1 MRGRILCSLS
11 PWLFLLPFA
20 AASLFAQAP
29 TLQIKFGQVG
39 LRVTD
44 PEAHKKLWVGLLGA
58 KATKIGNLEAIE
70 LPGAFLILTKGES
83 SAGSDG
89 SSLNHFGVL
98 VTDIEGTL
106 AKLTAANLE
115 KVGDLM
121 TRNPRQFTMKFP
133 DQVSVEFTEDK
144 ELATPIANH
153 HMHTRTAD
161 PEGVRA
167 WYVKTLGLVAGMRAG
182 KTFTAGSTTGNFLAV
197 GMPGGEVD
205 FQKNDMPQAPT
216 KGRSIDHIGFEIQGL
231 EAFCKKLEAQGIA
244 FDTPFRI
251 DPETK
256 VKTAYIVDPMGMRIA
271 LTEGLPTRW

>member
-29 TLQIKFGQVG
+29 ASQIKFGQVG
-39 LRVTD
+39 LRVSD
-44 PEAHKKLWVGLLGA
+44 PEEHKKLWVGLLGA
-58 KATKIGNLEAIE
+58 KATKIGTLDAIE

-121 TRNPRQFTMKFP
+121 TRNPRQFTMRFP
-133 DQVSVEFTEDK
+133 DKVSVEFTEDK

-161 PEGVRA
+161 PEGVRG

-244 FDTPFRI
+244 FDMPFRI

-256 VKTAYIVDPMGMRIA
+256 VKTAYIVDPMGMRVA